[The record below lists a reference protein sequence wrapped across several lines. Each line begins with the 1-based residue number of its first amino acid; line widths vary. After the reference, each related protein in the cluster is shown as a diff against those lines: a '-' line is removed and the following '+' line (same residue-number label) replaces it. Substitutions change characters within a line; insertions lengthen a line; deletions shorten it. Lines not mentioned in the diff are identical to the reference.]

1 MWWCKV
7 GGGTDL
13 DVQEL
18 RSLFSVSFALTL
30 EEVASGFVCDPLTPN
45 PHPPSPTPHPSSP
58 PHHSPPTH
66 TLTCCM
72 GMGLLEVVLPSVKI
86 TVSEDSP
93 MDLVCVCGGGRGGE
107 GNVGEGRGEMKGREG
122 KVSH

>member
-1 MWWCKV
+1 MWWYKV

-18 RSLFSVSFALTL
+18 RSLFSVSLALTL
-30 EEVASGFVCDPLTPN
+30 EEVASGFVCDHLTPN

-93 MDLVCVCGGGRGGE
+93 MDLVCVCVGGGCGG
-107 GNVGEGRGEMKGREG
+107 GKRRNGRERG
-122 KVSH
+122 KG